1 MRALRILLIVLAV
14 IIGLPVA
21 LLLIVFAAAQ
31 TGPGKR
37 LIADQAGS
45 LASSPEMQV
54 SVGAI
59 EGFVPFDMTVRAAL
73 LRRTLRVDAV
83 EAGTITVDR
92 LPAGGAEPEPEPS
105 SSGFSLPRL
114 PVDIRLDRLNVER
127 IAVGPAIAGLAATL
141 SVAGD
146 AQLGDPSQGLAAN
159 LAVRRLDGAA
169 GDITARLAFIPST
182 EQLDVAVSVQ
192 EPPGGLIAGMAQF
205 PGQPPVDLK
214 LNGTGTLRDWRAT
227 LSGKVGDLGGVEGQ
241 ARIEPGEGRR
251 RLTVDLN
258 ADAARLVPAALA
270 ATAAPLLQ
278 GRTTLKVEAE
288 IADAGPITIR
298 QLDAKAAAANVS
310 VTGSV
315 NPTGNQVDLAYTLQ
329 AGAAAGFTTL
339 LPPGTGWESL
349 AVEGTAKGALDAPVV
364 VAAIRGTGLRQAPY
378 GAGTLAVDLTATP
391 QGKISDPE
399 IPIGLH
405 VTASADGLAL
415 GDPLLE
421 TAAGHTLQLPQGKIS
436 DPEIPIGLH
445 VTASADGLALGD
457 PLLETAAGHTL
468 QLSFD
473 GSATQSGKAVIDR
486 LETRLDGAVLTASG
500 QGDAMAPSGAGTL
513 HLTYADL
520 GRFSGLVGQPISGA
534 LDLTVKP
541 TLAANGAATLEWSG
555 TIAEPSAEATP
566 TAAVLGREA
575 TLNGRVERDAG
586 GKITVSGVSVKG
598 DKASL
603 DASGSL
609 DGDAIEGRIKAALGS
624 LAAVSPGVEGAVSV
638 DTALS
643 GSVGALGVKGQVVA
657 EGVKTAGHTVEHL
670 TVDLDA
676 AGLPSAPAGTV
687 KLAGTV
693 DGKPATGNIVLGQQP
708 DGGIDI
714 STLVLDVAGIK
725 ADGNAAVAADGKPVG
740 GTIRLG
746 VADLGVV
753 GAFIGQALRGQLDAT
768 LTLDPTAGAK
778 IDLTARRVAYAD
790 QAQLGEIRL
799 TGTMLD
805 PMADSRRIQDGRLL
819 VTNAT
824 ASGTPISR
832 AELTADGTMQQLALK
847 LQAATGYGTA
857 DMVADIGLNGDETV
871 VGLKSL
877 AVRQSGQSVT
887 LSKPATIRAGPAG
900 VDLGTIDLAVGGGG
914 SVSLSGKAG
923 DALDLRARIAR
934 LPLGLASIAS
944 PGLALQGQL
953 NGEATITGSA
963 ADPSGKFSLKVSGAK
978 MGGLNTAG
986 LPAIDATADG
996 TLGGQRVTVTS
1007 RVTAGRA
1014 RLDLQAAVPLGGG
1027 AISGSAK
1034 GQVELAMFNDFLAAG
1049 ADRIGG
1055 PLSLDVKIE
1064 GTPDKPQASGTVTL
1078 RNGSYQN
1085 SEYGVRLQNIDA
1097 TVTGAGDSFRLS
1109 SLSAKTP
1116 GGGTISGSGS
1126 VTLGANGSLPIDMR
1140 IQTANALLVSSDLA
1154 TVHADSDLT
1163 MSGDL
1168 SADSLLKGS
1177 IKLRQAV
1184 IQIPDSF
1191 PVSVT
1196 PIPVRQVNAP
1206 PEIAARLKDQ
1216 QPPPSARRASARAPR
1231 QVAPQKPPSQTSLD
1245 ITVDAPNQL
1254 YVRGQG
1260 IDAEMQ
1266 GQLHIVGTTTTPD
1279 IQGGFEMRRG
1289 TISKFGQRLD
1299 FERGRITFDG
1309 GVVTDPR
1316 LDFLA
1321 SSRAGDVTAN
1331 IEIGGYASK
1340 PKLTLSSSPEL
1351 PQDEVLSRL
1360 LFGQATGQLSP
1371 TQAIQLAQAAAEM
1384 AGVGGGGTGLLG
1396 GIQKS
1401 LGLDQ
1406 LDFNT
1411 DASGGSAVGLGR
1423 YLTKGVR
1430 VGVEQGIDA
1439 GSTRATVTIDITD
1452 NIKGKAEAGGDSGG
1466 GVGVTMEWDY

>member
-1 MRALRILLIVLAV
+1 MRALRILLILLALT
-14 IIGLPVA
+14 IGLPVA

-59 EGFVPFDMTVRAAL
+59 EGFVPFDMTVRDVAVSDPAGKMITVDWARLAWSPAAL
-73 LRRTLRVDAV
+73 LRRTLRIDAV
-83 EAGTITVDR
+83 EAGTVTVDR

-105 SSGFSLPRL
+105 PGGFSLPRL
-114 PVDIRLDRLNVER
+114 PVDIRLDRLNVDR
-127 IAVGPAIAGLAATL
+127 IAIGPAVAGMAATL
-141 SVAGD
+141 SVSGD

-159 LAVRRLDGAA
+159 IAVRRLDGTA

-192 EPPGGLIAGMAQF
+192 EPPGGVIATMAQF
-205 PGQPPVDLK
+205 PGQPPVDLR
-214 LNGTGTLRDWRAT
+214 LDGTGTLSDWRAT
-227 LSGKVGDLGGVEGQ
+227 LAGKVGDLGGVDGSV
-241 ARIEPGEGRR
+241 RIEPREGGR
-251 RLTVDLN
+251 RLTVDLG
-258 ADAARLVPAALA
+258 ADAARLAPAGIA
-270 ATAAPLLQ
+270 ALLQ
-278 GRTTLKVEAE
+278 GRTTLKAEAE

-298 QLDAKAAAANVS
+298 QLEAAAAAGSVS
-310 VTGSV
+310 VTGSL
-315 NPTGNQVDLAYTLQ
+315 NPTGNQVDLAYKLQ
-329 AGAAAGFTTL
+329 AGAASGFATL
-339 LPPGTGWESL
+339 LPPGAGWDSL
-349 AVEGTAKGALDAPVV
+349 AVDGTAKGALDAPVV
-364 VAAIRGTGLRQAPY
+364 VAAIRGAGLRQAPY

-391 QGKISDPE
+391 QGPLSDPE
-399 IPIGLH
+399 APIGLR

-415 GDPLLE
+415 GDPQLE
-421 TAAGHTLQLPQGKIS
+421 A
-436 DPEIPIGLH
+436 
-445 VTASADGLALGD
+445 
-457 PLLETAAGHTL
+457 AAGHTL
-468 QLSFD
+468 QLSLD

-486 LETRLDGAVLTASG
+486 LETRLDNAVLTASG
-500 QGDAMAPSGAGTL
+500 RGDAMAPSGDGTL
-513 HLTYADL
+513 RLTAADL
-520 GRFSGLVGQPISGA
+520 GRFSGLVGQQIAGN
-534 LDLTVKP
+534 LDLTVRP
-541 TLAANGAATLEWSG
+541 MLAADGTATLEWDG
-555 TIAEPSAEATP
+555 AIGEANVEATP
-566 TAAVLGREA
+566 TAAVLGRRT
-575 TLNGRVERDAG
+575 TLTGRVDRDAG
-586 GKITVSGVSVKG
+586 GKITVSGISVKG
-598 DKASL
+598 EKASL
-603 DASGSL
+603 DAAGTL
-609 DGDAIEGRIKAALGS
+609 DGDAIQGTVKAALGS
-624 LAAVSPGVEGAVSV
+624 LAAVAPGVEGAVSV
-638 DTALS
+638 DATLS
-643 GSVGALGVKGQVVA
+643 GSIGALGVRGQVVA
-657 EGVKTAGHTVEHL
+657 DGVKSAGHTVEHL
-670 TVDLDA
+670 TVDIDA
-676 AGLPSAPAGTV
+676 AGLPAAPAGTV

-693 DGKPATGNIVLGQQP
+693 DKKPATGNIVLAQKP
-708 DGGIDI
+708 DGGIDV

-725 ADGNAAVAADGKPVG
+725 ADGNAAVSADGKPVG
-740 GTIRLG
+740 GTVRLA

-768 LTLDPTAGAK
+768 LSLDPAAGAK

-790 QAQLGEIRL
+790 TAQLGEIRL
-799 TGTMLD
+799 TGTVLD
-805 PMADSRRIQDGRLL
+805 PMADGRRIQDGRLL

-832 AELTADGTMQQLALK
+832 AELTVAGTMQQLALK

-857 DMVADIGLNGDETV
+857 DMAADIGLNGAETV

-877 AVRQSGQSVT
+877 AIRQSGQSVT
-887 LSKPATIRAGPAG
+887 LSKPATIRAGAAG
-900 VDLGTIDLAVGGGG
+900 VDLGTIDLAVSGGG
-914 SVSLSGKAG
+914 SVTLSGRAG

-944 PGLALQGQL
+944 PGLELQGRL
-953 NGEATITGSA
+953 DGDATITGSA
-963 ADPSGKFSLKVSGAK
+963 ADPGGKFSLKVSGAK

-986 LPAIDATADG
+986 LPAVDATADG
-996 TLGGQRVTVTS
+996 TLGGRRVTVTS

-1014 RLDLQAAVPLGGG
+1014 RLDLQGTVPLGGG
-1027 AISGSAK
+1027 RLSASAR

-1055 PLSLDVKIE
+1055 PLSLDVRIE
-1064 GTPDKPQASGTVTL
+1064 GTPERPQASGTVTL

-1097 TVTGAGDSFRLS
+1097 TVTGAGDSFRLT

-1126 VTLGANGSLPIDMR
+1126 VTLGANGSLPIDVR
-1140 IQTANALLVSSDLA
+1140 IQTSNALLVSSDLA

-1196 PIPVRQVNAP
+1196 PIPVRQINAP

-1216 QPPPSARRASARAPR
+1216 QPPPARRASAR
-1231 QVAPQKPPSQTSLD
+1231 QEPQKPPSQISLD

-1254 YVRGQG
+1254 YIRGQG

-1266 GQLHIVGTTTTPD
+1266 GQIRIVGTTSTPD
-1279 IQGGFEMRRG
+1279 IQGDFEMRRG
-1289 TISKFGQRLD
+1289 SIAKFGQRLD

-1309 GVVTDPR
+1309 GDLDPR

-1321 SSRAGDVTAN
+1321 SSRAGDVVAH
-1331 IEIGGYASK
+1331 IQVGGYASK
-1340 PKLTLSSSPEL
+1340 PELTLSSTPEL

-1360 LFGQATGQLSP
+1360 LFGQATSELSP
-1371 TQAIQLAQAAAEM
+1371 TQAIQLAQAAAEL
-1384 AGVGGGGTGLLG
+1384 AGVGGGSGGLLG
-1396 GIQKS
+1396 GLQKS

-1411 DASGGSAVGLGR
+1411 DASGGSAIGLGR

-1439 GSTRATVTIDITD
+1439 GSTRATVTIDVTD
-1452 NIKGKAEAGGDSGG
+1452 HIKGKAEVGGDSGG
-1466 GVGVTMEWDY
+1466 AVGVTMEWDY

>member
-1 MRALRILLIVLAV
+1 MRALRILLIILAV
-14 IIGLPVA
+14 VIGLPVA
-21 LLLIVFAAAQ
+21 LLLVVFAVAQ

-54 SVGAI
+54 SIGAI
-59 EGFVPFDMTVRAAL
+59 EGFVPFDMTVRDVAVSDPAGKMVTVDWAHLAWSPSAL
-73 LRRTLRVDAV
+73 LRRTLRIDAV
-83 EAGTITVDR
+83 EAGTVTVDR
-92 LPAGGAEPEPEPS
+92 LPAGGTEPEPQPS
-105 SSGFSLPRL
+105 STGFSLPRL

-127 IAVGPAIAGLAATL
+127 IAVGPAVAGLAATL

-159 LAVRRLDGAA
+159 LAVRRLDGTA
-169 GDITARLAFIPST
+169 GDITAKLAFIPST

-192 EPPGGLIAGMAQF
+192 EPPGGVIAGMAQF

-227 LSGKVGDLGGVEGQ
+227 LAGKVGDLGSVEGQ
-241 ARIEPGEGRR
+241 VRIEPGEGRR
-251 RLTVDLN
+251 RLTADLS
-258 ADAARLVPAALA
+258 ADAARLLPAALA
-270 ATAAPLLQ
+270 PTIAPLLQ
-278 GRTTLKVEAE
+278 GRTTLKAEAE

-298 QLDAKAAAANVS
+298 QLDATAAAANIS

-315 NPTGNQVDLAYTLQ
+315 NPSGNQVDLAYTMQ
-329 AGAAAGFTTL
+329 AGAAAGFATL
-339 LPPGTGWESL
+339 LPPGSGWESL

-364 VAAIRGTGLRQAPY
+364 VAAIRGTGLRQDPY
-378 GAGTLAVDLTATP
+378 AAGTLAVDLTATP
-391 QGKISDPE
+391 QGPLSDPE
-399 IPIGLH
+399 
-405 VTASADGLAL
+405 A
-415 GDPLLE
+415 
-421 TAAGHTLQLPQGKIS
+421 
-436 DPEIPIGLH
+436 PIGLH

-486 LETRLDGAVLTASG
+486 LEARLDGAVLTASG

-541 TLAANGAATLEWSG
+541 VLAADGAATLEWTG
-555 TIAEPSAEATP
+555 IIAEPTAEATP

-575 TLNGRVERDAG
+575 TLTGRIERDAA
-586 GKITVSGVSVKG
+586 GKITVSGISVKG
-598 DKASL
+598 EKASL
-603 DASGSL
+603 DAAGTL
-609 DGDAIEGRIKAALGS
+609 DGDAIDGTIKAALGS

-638 DTALS
+638 DAALS
-643 GSVGALGVKGQVVA
+643 GTIGALGVKGQVVA

-670 TVDLDA
+670 TVDIDA
-676 AGLPSAPAGTV
+676 AGLPAAPAGTV

-693 DGKPATGNIVLGQQP
+693 DGKPATGDIVLARKP
-708 DGGIDI
+708 DGGIDV

-740 GTIRLG
+740 GTIRLA

-768 LTLDPTAGAK
+768 LTLDPAAGAK

-799 TGTMLD
+799 TGTVLD

-832 AELTADGTMQQLALK
+832 AELTVAGTMQLLALK

-857 DMVADIGLNGDETV
+857 DMAADIGLNGAETV

-877 AVRQSGQSVT
+877 TIRQSGQSVT
-887 LSKPATIRAGPAG
+887 LSRPATIRAGVAG
-900 VDLGTIDLAVGGGG
+900 VDLGTIDLAVSGGG
-914 SVSLSGKAG
+914 SISLSGRAG

-934 LPLGLASIAS
+934 LPLGLAAIAS
-944 PGLALQGQL
+944 PGLQLQGQL

-963 ADPSGKFSLKVSGAK
+963 ADPGGKFSLKVSGAK
-978 MGGLNTAG
+978 MAGLNTAG
-986 LPAIDATADG
+986 LPAVDATADG

-1034 GQVELAMFNDFLAAG
+1034 GQVELAMFNDFLGAG

-1055 PLSLDVKIE
+1055 PLSLDVRIE
-1064 GTPDKPQASGTVTL
+1064 GTPDRPQASGTVTL

-1085 SEYGVRLQNIDA
+1085 SEYGVRLQNINA
-1097 TVTGAGDSFRLS
+1097 TVTGSGDSFRLT

-1126 VTLGANGSLPIDMR
+1126 VTLGPRGSLPVDLR
-1140 IQTANALLVSSDLA
+1140 IQTSNALLVSSDLA
-1154 TVHADSDLT
+1154 TAHADSDLSL
-1163 MSGDL
+1163 SGDL
-1168 SADSLLKGS
+1168 SADALLQGS
-1177 IKLRQAV
+1177 IKIRNAV

-1196 PIPVRQVNAP
+1196 PIPVRQINVP
-1206 PEIAARLKDQ
+1206 PEVAARMKAQGVALNTAT
-1216 QPPPSARRASARAPR
+1216 PPSQNRSRNRN
-1231 QVAPQKPPSQTSLD
+1231 QPQKPPSQIRLD
-1245 ITVDAPNQL
+1245 ITVDSPNQF

-1266 GQLHIVGTTTTPD
+1266 GQLKIVGTTSTPD
-1279 IQGGFEMRRG
+1279 IQGNFKMRRG
-1289 TISKFGQRLD
+1289 QISKFGQRLD
-1299 FERGRITFDG
+1299 FEHGNISFDG
-1309 GVVTDPR
+1309 GVMDPR

-1321 SSRAGDVTAN
+1321 STRAGDVTAN

-1340 PKLTLSSSPEL
+1340 PELTLSSSPEL

-1411 DASGGSAVGLGR
+1411 DASGGSAIGLGR

>member
-1 MRALRILLIVLAV
+1 MRILLILLAV
-14 IIGLPVA
+14 VIGLPIA

-37 LIADQAGS
+37 LIADQAGG

-59 EGFVPFDMTVRAAL
+59 EGLVPFDMTVRDVAVSDPAGKMITVDWARMAWSPTAL
-73 LRRTLRVDAV
+73 LRRTLRIDAV
-83 EAGTITVDR
+83 EAGTVTVDR

-105 SSGFSLPRL
+105 PGGFSLPRL

-127 IAVGPAIAGLAATL
+127 IAIGPAVAGMAAAL
-141 SVAGD
+141 NVAGD
-146 AQLGDPSQGLAAN
+146 ARLGDPSQGLAAN
-159 LAVRRLDGAA
+159 LAVRRLDGSA

-192 EPPGGLIAGMAQF
+192 EPPGGVIATMAQF
-205 PGQPPVDLK
+205 PEQPPVDIR

-227 LSGKVGDLGGVEGQ
+227 LAGKVGDLGGVNGQ
-241 ARIEPGEGRR
+241 VRIEPGEGRR
-251 RLTVDLN
+251 RLTIDLD

-278 GRTTLKVEAE
+278 GRTTLKAEAE

-298 QLDAKAAAANVS
+298 QLDAAAAAGSVS

-315 NPTGNQVDLAYTLQ
+315 NPTGNQVDLAYKLQ
-329 AGAAAGFTTL
+329 AGAAAGFATL

-349 AVEGTAKGALDAPVV
+349 TIDGTAKGALDAPVV
-364 VAAIRGTGLRQAPY
+364 VAAIRGAGLRQDPY

-391 QGKISDPE
+391 QGPLSDPE
-399 IPIGLH
+399 APIGLR

-415 GDPLLE
+415 GDP
-421 TAAGHTLQLPQGKIS
+421 
-436 DPEIPIGLH
+436 
-445 VTASADGLALGD
+445 V
-457 PLLETAAGHTL
+457 LETAAGHTL
-468 QLSFD
+468 QLSLD

-486 LETRLDGAVLTASG
+486 LETRLDNAVLTASG
-500 QGDAMAPSGAGTL
+500 RGDAMVPSGDGTL
-513 HLTYADL
+513 RLTAADL
-520 GRFSGLVGQPISGA
+520 GHFSGLVGQQIAGN
-534 LDLTVKP
+534 LDLTVRP
-541 TLAANGAATLEWSG
+541 MLAADGTATLEWDG
-555 TIAEPSAEATP
+555 TIGEANVEATP
-566 TAAVLGREA
+566 TAAVLGQRT
-575 TLNGRVERDAG
+575 TLTGRVERDAG
-586 GKITVSGVSVKG
+586 GKITVSGISVKG
-598 DKASL
+598 EKASL

-624 LAAVSPGVEGAVSV
+624 LAAVAPGVEGAVSV
-638 DTALS
+638 DATLS
-643 GSVGALGVKGQVVA
+643 GSIGALGVRGQVVA
-657 EGVKTAGHTVEHL
+657 DGVKSVGHTIEHM
-670 TVDLDA
+670 TVDIDA

-693 DGKPATGNIVLGQQP
+693 DNKPATGNIVLGQKP
-708 DGGIDI
+708 DGGIDV

-740 GTIRLG
+740 GTVRFA

-753 GAFIGQALRGQLDAT
+753 GAFIGQALRGRLDAT
-768 LTLDPTAGAK
+768 LSLDPAAGAK
-778 IDLTARRVAYAD
+778 IDLTAHRVAYAD

-799 TGTMLD
+799 TGTVLD

-832 AELTADGTMQQLALK
+832 AELTVAGTMQQLALR

-857 DMVADIGLNGDETV
+857 DMAADIGLNGAETV

-877 AVRQSGQSVT
+877 AIRQSGQSVT
-887 LSKPATIRAGPAG
+887 LSKPATIRAGAAG
-900 VDLGTIDLAVGGGG
+900 VDLGTIDLAVSGGG
-914 SVSLSGKAG
+914 SVTLSGRAG

-944 PGLALQGQL
+944 PGLDLQGRL
-953 NGEATITGSA
+953 DGDATITGSA
-963 ADPSGKFSLKVSGAK
+963 ADPGGKFSLKVSGAK
-978 MGGLNTAG
+978 MGGIDTAG
-986 LPAIDATADG
+986 LPAVDATADG
-996 TLGGQRVTVTS
+996 TLGSRRVTVTG

-1014 RLDLQAAVPLGGG
+1014 RLDLQGAVPLGGG
-1027 AISGSAK
+1027 PLSASAK

-1049 ADRIGG
+1049 ADRISG
-1055 PLSLDVKIE
+1055 PLSLDIRVE
-1064 GTPDKPQASGTVTL
+1064 GTPERPQASGTVTL

-1085 SEYGVRLQNIDA
+1085 SEYGVRLQNINA
-1097 TVTGAGDSFRLS
+1097 TVTGAGDSFRLT

-1116 GGGTISGSGS
+1116 GGGTVTGSGS
-1126 VTLGANGSLPIDMR
+1126 VTLGPRGSLPVDLR
-1140 IQTANALLVSSDLA
+1140 IQTSNALLVSSELA
-1154 TVHADSDLT
+1154 TVHADSDLSL
-1163 MSGDL
+1163 SGDL
-1168 SADSLLKGS
+1168 SADSLFQGS
-1177 IKLRQAV
+1177 IRIRNA
-1184 IQIPDSF
+1184 IIHIPDSF

-1196 PIPVRQVNAP
+1196 PIPVRQINVP
-1206 PEIAARLKDQ
+1206 PEIAARMKAEGVALNTA
-1216 QPPPSARRASARAPR
+1216 PPPSRNRN
-1231 QVAPQKPPSQTSLD
+1231 QPQKPPSQIRLD
-1245 ITVDAPNQL
+1245 VTVDSPNQF

-1266 GQLHIVGTTTTPD
+1266 GQLHIVGTTSTPD
-1279 IQGGFEMRRG
+1279 IQGNFEMRRG
-1289 TISKFGQRLD
+1289 QISKFGQRLD
-1299 FERGRITFDG
+1299 FEHGNLSFDG
-1309 GVVTDPR
+1309 GVMDPR

-1321 SSRAGDVTAN
+1321 STRAGDVIAY
-1331 IEIGGYASK
+1331 IQVGGYASK
-1340 PKLTLSSSPEL
+1340 PELTLSSSPEL
-1351 PQDEVLSRL
+1351 PQDEVLARL
-1360 LFGQATGQLSP
+1360 LFGQATSELSP
-1371 TQAIQLAQAAAEM
+1371 TQAIQLAQAAAEL
-1384 AGVGGGGTGLLG
+1384 AGVGGGSGGLLG
-1396 GIQKS
+1396 GLQQS

-1411 DASGGSAVGLGR
+1411 DASGGSAIGLGR
-1423 YLTKGVR
+1423 YITKGVR

-1439 GSTRATVTIDITD
+1439 GSTRATVTIDVTD
-1452 NIKGKAEAGGDSGG
+1452 HIKGKAEVGGDSGG

>member
-14 IIGLPVA
+14 VIGLPVA

-37 LIADQAGS
+37 LIADQAGG

-59 EGFVPFDMTVRAAL
+59 EGFVPFDMTVRDVAVSDPAGKMVTVDWARLAWSPTAL
-73 LRRTLRVDAV
+73 LRSTLRVDAV
-83 EAGTITVDR
+83 EAGTVTVDR
-92 LPAGGAEPEPEPS
+92 LPASGTEPEPES
-105 SSGFSLPRL
+105 SSTGFSLPRL
-114 PVDIRLDRLNVER
+114 PVDIRLDRLNVEK
-127 IAVGPAIAGLAATL
+127 IAIGPAVAGMAATL

-159 LAVRRLDGAA
+159 LSVHRLDGVA
-169 GDITARLAFIPST
+169 GDITARLAFIPTT

-192 EPPGGLIAGMAQF
+192 EPPGGVIATMAEF
-205 PGQPPVDLK
+205 PGQPPVDLT
-214 LNGTGTLRDWRAT
+214 LNGSGTLSDFSAT
-227 LSGKVGDLGGVEGQ
+227 LAGKVGDLGGVDGQ
-241 ARIEPGEGRR
+241 VRIAPGEGRR

-258 ADAARLVPAALA
+258 ADAAKLAPAGIA
-270 ATAAPLLQ
+270 ALLQ
-278 GRTTLKVEAE
+278 GRTTLKADAE

-298 QLDAKAAAANVS
+298 QLDATAAAGSVS
-310 VTGSV
+310 LTGSL
-315 NPTGNQVDLAYTLQ
+315 NPVANRLDLAYTLQ
-329 AGAAAGFTTL
+329 AGAAAGFATL

-349 AVEGTAKGALDAPVV
+349 AVDGTAKGALDAPVV
-364 VAAIRGTGLRQAPY
+364 AAAIRGAGLRQAPY

-391 QGKISDPE
+391 QGKIADPE
-399 IPIGLH
+399 TPIGLH

-415 GDPLLE
+415 GDPVLE
-421 TAAGHTLQLPQGKIS
+421 TAT
-436 DPEIPIGLH
+436 
-445 VTASADGLALGD
+445 
-457 PLLETAAGHTL
+457 GHTL
-468 QLSFD
+468 QLSLD

-541 TLAANGAATLEWSG
+541 MLAADGAATLDWTG
-555 TIAEPSAEATP
+555 TIAEPKAEATP

-586 GKITVSGVSVKG
+586 GKITVSGISVKG

-609 DGDAIEGRIKAALGS
+609 DGDAIDGRIKAALGS
-624 LAAVSPGVEGAVSV
+624 LAAVSSGVEGAVSV
-638 DTALS
+638 DTTLS
-643 GSVGALGVKGQVVA
+643 GTVGALGVKGQVVA

-693 DGKPATGNIVLGQQP
+693 DGKPATGNIVLGQKP

-725 ADGNAAVAADGKPVG
+725 ADGNAAVTADGQPVG
-740 GTIRLG
+740 GTIRLA

-753 GAFIGQALRGQLDAT
+753 GAFIGQALRGALDAT
-768 LTLDPTAGAK
+768 LTLDPAAGAK

-799 TGTMLD
+799 TGTVLD
-805 PMADSRRIQDGRLL
+805 PMADGRRIQDGRLL

-832 AELTADGTMQQLALK
+832 AELTVAGTMQQLALK

-857 DMVADIGLNGDETV
+857 DMAADIGLNGDETV

-877 AVRQSGQSVT
+877 AIRQSGQSVT

-953 NGEATITGSA
+953 DGDATITGSA
-963 ADPSGKFSLKVSGAK
+963 ADPGGKFSLKVSGAK
-978 MGGLNTAG
+978 MGGMNTAG
-986 LPAIDATADG
+986 LPAVDATADG

-1027 AISGSAK
+1027 PLSATAK

-1049 ADRIGG
+1049 SDRIGG
-1055 PLSLDVKIE
+1055 PLSLDVKVE

-1097 TVTGAGDSFRLS
+1097 TITGAGDSFRLS

-1168 SADSLLKGS
+1168 SADALFQGS
-1177 IKLRQAV
+1177 IKVRNAV

-1191 PVSVT
+1191 PVTVT
-1196 PIPVRQVNAP
+1196 PIPVRQINMP
-1206 PEIAARLKDQ
+1206 PEVAARLKAQ
-1216 QPPPSARRASARAPR
+1216 GVALNTATPPSRNRNRN
-1231 QVAPQKPPSQTSLD
+1231 QPQKPPSQIRLD
-1245 ITVDAPNQL
+1245 ITVDSPNQF

-1266 GQLHIVGTTTTPD
+1266 GQLKIVGTTSTPD
-1279 IQGGFEMRRG
+1279 IQGGFKLRRG
-1289 TISKFGQRLD
+1289 QISKFGQRLD
-1299 FERGRITFDG
+1299 FEHGNISFDG
-1309 GVVTDPR
+1309 GLMDPR

-1321 SSRAGDVTAN
+1321 STRAGDVTAN
-1331 IEIGGYASK
+1331 ILVGGYASK
-1340 PKLTLSSSPEL
+1340 PELTLSSSPEL

-1360 LFGQATGQLSP
+1360 LFGQSTGQLSP

-1411 DASGGSAVGLGR
+1411 DASGGSAIGLGR

-1439 GSTRATVTIDITD
+1439 GSTRATVTIDVTN

-1466 GVGVTMEWDY
+1466 AVGVTMEWDY

>member
-14 IIGLPVA
+14 VIGLPVA

-37 LIADQAGS
+37 LIADQAGG

-59 EGFVPFDMTVRAAL
+59 EGFVPFDMTVRDVAVSDPAGKMVTVDWARLAWSPTAL
-73 LRRTLRVDAV
+73 LRSTLRVDAV
-83 EAGTITVDR
+83 EAGTVTVDR
-92 LPAGGAEPEPEPS
+92 LPASGTEPEPES
-105 SSGFSLPRL
+105 SSTGFSLPRL
-114 PVDIRLDRLNVER
+114 PVDIRLDRLNVEK
-127 IAVGPAIAGLAATL
+127 IAIGPAVAGMAATL

-159 LAVRRLDGAA
+159 LSVHRLDGVA
-169 GDITARLAFIPST
+169 GDITARLAFIPTT

-192 EPPGGLIAGMAQF
+192 EPPGGVIATMAEF
-205 PGQPPVDLK
+205 PGQPPVDLT
-214 LNGTGTLRDWRAT
+214 LNGSGTLSDFSAT
-227 LSGKVGDLGGVEGQ
+227 LAGKVGDLGGVDGQ
-241 ARIEPGEGRR
+241 VRIAPGEGRR

-258 ADAARLVPAALA
+258 ADAAKLAPAGIA
-270 ATAAPLLQ
+270 ALLQ
-278 GRTTLKVEAE
+278 GRTTLKADAE

-298 QLDAKAAAANVS
+298 QLDATAAAGSVS
-310 VTGSV
+310 LTGSL
-315 NPTGNQVDLAYTLQ
+315 NPVANRLDLAYTLQ
-329 AGAAAGFTTL
+329 AGAAAGFATL
-339 LPPGTGWESL
+339 LPPGTRWESL
-349 AVEGTAKGALDAPVV
+349 AVDGTAKGALDAPVV
-364 VAAIRGTGLRQAPY
+364 AAAIRGAGLRQAPY

-391 QGKISDPE
+391 QGKIADPE
-399 IPIGLH
+399 TPIGLH

-415 GDPLLE
+415 GDPVLE
-421 TAAGHTLQLPQGKIS
+421 TAT
-436 DPEIPIGLH
+436 
-445 VTASADGLALGD
+445 
-457 PLLETAAGHTL
+457 GHTL
-468 QLSFD
+468 QLSLD

-541 TLAANGAATLEWSG
+541 MLAADGAATLDWTG
-555 TIAEPSAEATP
+555 TIAEPKAEATP

-586 GKITVSGVSVKG
+586 GKITVSGISVKG

-609 DGDAIEGRIKAALGS
+609 DGDAIDGRIKAALGS
-624 LAAVSPGVEGAVSV
+624 LAAVSSGVEGAVSV
-638 DTALS
+638 DTTLS
-643 GSVGALGVKGQVVA
+643 GTVGALGVKGQVVA

-693 DGKPATGNIVLGQQP
+693 DGKPATGNIVLDQGP
-708 DGGIDI
+708 NGGFELNPL
-714 STLVLDVAGIK
+714 TLDVAGIK
-725 ADGNAAVAADGKPVG
+725 ADGNAAVTADGQPLG
-740 GTIRLG
+740 GTIRLA

-753 GAFIGQALRGQLDAT
+753 GTFIGQALRGALDAT
-768 LTLDPTAGAK
+768 LTLDPAAGAK

-799 TGTMLD
+799 TGTVLD
-805 PMADSRRIQDGRLL
+805 PMADGRRIQDGRLL

-832 AELTADGTMQQLALK
+832 AELTVAGTMQQLALK

-857 DMVADIGLNGDETV
+857 DMAADIGLNGDETV

-877 AVRQSGQSVT
+877 AIRQSGQSVT

-953 NGEATITGSA
+953 DGDATITGSA
-963 ADPSGKFSLKVSGAK
+963 ADPGGKFSLKVSGAK
-978 MGGLNTAG
+978 MGGMNTAG
-986 LPAIDATADG
+986 LPAVDATADG

-1027 AISGSAK
+1027 PLSATAK

-1055 PLSLDVKIE
+1055 PLSLDVKVE

-1097 TVTGAGDSFRLS
+1097 TITGAGDSFRLS

-1168 SADSLLKGS
+1168 SAEALFQGS
-1177 IKLRQAV
+1177 IKVRNAV

-1191 PVSVT
+1191 PVTVT
-1196 PIPVRQVNAP
+1196 PIPVRQINMP
-1206 PEIAARLKDQ
+1206 PEVAARLKAQ
-1216 QPPPSARRASARAPR
+1216 GVALNTATPPSRNRNRN
-1231 QVAPQKPPSQTSLD
+1231 QPQKPPSQIRLD
-1245 ITVDAPNQL
+1245 ITVDSPNQF

-1266 GQLHIVGTTTTPD
+1266 GQLKIVGTTSTPD
-1279 IQGGFEMRRG
+1279 IQGGFKLRRG
-1289 TISKFGQRLD
+1289 QISKFGQRLD
-1299 FERGRITFDG
+1299 FEHGNISFDG
-1309 GVVTDPR
+1309 GLMDPR

-1321 SSRAGDVTAN
+1321 STRAGDVTAN
-1331 IEIGGYASK
+1331 ILVGGYASK
-1340 PKLTLSSSPEL
+1340 PELTLSSSPEL

-1360 LFGQATGQLSP
+1360 LFGQSTGQLSP

-1411 DASGGSAVGLGR
+1411 DASGGSAIGLGR

-1439 GSTRATVTIDITD
+1439 GSTRATVTIDVTN

-1466 GVGVTMEWDY
+1466 AVGVTMEWDY

>member
-1 MRALRILLIVLAV
+1 MRALRILLILLAV
-14 IIGLPVA
+14 VIGLPVA

-37 LIADQAGS
+37 LIAGQAGS

-59 EGFVPFDMTVRAAL
+59 EGFVPFDMTVRDVAVSDPEGPMVTVDWARLAWSPSAL

-83 EAGTITVDR
+83 EAGTVTVDR
-92 LPAGGAEPEPEPS
+92 LPAGGTEPEPEPS
-105 SSGFSLPRL
+105 STGFSLPRL

-127 IAVGPAIAGLAATL
+127 IAVGPAVAGLAATL

-182 EQLDVAVSVQ
+182 EQLDVAMSVQ

-205 PGQPPVDLK
+205 PGQPPVDLT
-214 LNGTGTLRDWRAT
+214 LDGTGTLSDWRAT
-227 LSGKVGDLGGVEGQ
+227 LSGKVGDLGGVDGQ
-241 ARIEPGEGRR
+241 VRIEPGEGRR

-258 ADAARLVPAALA
+258 ADAARLAPAGIA
-270 ATAAPLLQ
+270 ALLQ
-278 GRTTLKVEAE
+278 GRTTLKAEAE

-298 QLDAKAAAANVS
+298 QLDATAAAGSVS

-315 NPTGNQVDLAYTLQ
+315 NPTGNQVDLGYKLQ
-329 AGAAAGFTTL
+329 AGAAAGFATL
-339 LPPGTGWESL
+339 LPPGTGWDSL
-349 AVEGTAKGALDAPVV
+349 AVDGTAKGTLDAPVV
-364 VAAIRGTGLRQAPY
+364 VAAIRGAGLRQAPY

-391 QGKISDPE
+391 RGPFSDPE
-399 IPIGLH
+399 APIGLH
-405 VTASADGLAL
+405 VTAAADGLAL

-421 TAAGHTLQLPQGKIS
+421 TAAGHTLQLN
-436 DPEIPIGLH
+436 L
-445 VTASADGLALGD
+445 
-457 PLLETAAGHTL
+457 
-468 QLSFD
+468 D

-520 GRFSGLVGQPISGA
+520 GRLSGLVGQPISGA

-541 TLAANGAATLEWSG
+541 ALTADGAATLEWTG
-555 TIAEPSAEATP
+555 TIAEPNAEATP

-575 TLNGRVERDAG
+575 TLNGRIERDAA
-586 GKITVSGVSVKG
+586 GKITVSGISVKG
-598 DKASL
+598 EKASL
-603 DASGSL
+603 DAAGTL
-609 DGDAIEGRIKAALGS
+609 DGDAIDGTIKAALGS
-624 LAAVSPGVEGAVSV
+624 LAAVSPGIEGAVSV
-638 DTALS
+638 DAALS
-643 GSVGALGVKGQVVA
+643 GTIGALGVKGQVVA
-657 EGVKTAGHTVEHL
+657 EGVKTAGHAVEHL
-670 TVDLDA
+670 TVDIDA
-676 AGLPSAPAGTV
+676 AGLPAAPAGTV

-693 DGKPATGNIVLGQQP
+693 DGKPATGDIVLAQKP
-708 DGGIDI
+708 DGGIDV

-740 GTIRLG
+740 GTIRLA

-768 LTLDPTAGAK
+768 LTLDPAAGAK

-799 TGTMLD
+799 TGTVLD
-805 PMADSRRIQDGRLL
+805 PMADGRRIQDGRLL

-832 AELTADGTMQQLALK
+832 AELTVAGTMQQLALK

-857 DMVADIGLNGDETV
+857 DMAADIGLNGAETV

-877 AVRQSGQSVT
+877 AIRQSGQSVT
-887 LSKPATIRAGPAG
+887 LSKPATIRAGAAG
-900 VDLGTIDLAVGGGG
+900 VDLGTIDLAISGGG
-914 SVSLSGKAG
+914 SVTLSGKAG

-944 PGLALQGQL
+944 PGLELQGQL

-963 ADPSGKFSLKVSGAK
+963 ADPGGKFSLKVSGAK

-996 TLGGQRVTVTS
+996 TLGGRRVTVTS

-1014 RLDLQAAVPLGGG
+1014 RLDLQGAVPLGGG
-1027 AISGSAK
+1027 PLSASAK
-1034 GQVELAMFNDFLAAG
+1034 GQVELAMFNDFLGAG

-1055 PLSLDVKIE
+1055 PLSLDVRIE
-1064 GTPDKPQASGTVTL
+1064 GTPDRPQASGTVTL

-1097 TVTGAGDSFRLS
+1097 TVTGAGDSFRLT

-1126 VTLGANGSLPIDMR
+1126 VTLGPRGSLPVDLK
-1140 IQTANALLVSSDLA
+1140 IQTSNALLVSSELA

-1168 SADSLLKGS
+1168 SADALFQGS
-1177 IKLRQAV
+1177 IKVRNAV

-1191 PVSVT
+1191 PVTVT
-1196 PIPVRQVNAP
+1196 PIPVRQINVP
-1206 PEIAARLKDQ
+1206 PEVAARMKAEGVALNTAT
-1216 QPPPSARRASARAPR
+1216 PPSRNRNRN
-1231 QVAPQKPPSQTSLD
+1231 QPQKPPSQIRLD
-1245 ITVDAPNQL
+1245 ISVDSPNQF

-1266 GQLHIVGTTTTPD
+1266 GQLHISGTTSTPD
-1279 IQGGFEMRRG
+1279 IEGNFKMRRG
-1289 TISKFGQRLD
+1289 QISKFGQRLD
-1299 FERGRITFDG
+1299 FEHGNLSFDG
-1309 GVVTDPR
+1309 GALDPR

-1321 SSRAGDVTAN
+1321 STRAGDVTAN
-1331 IEIGGYASK
+1331 IEVGGYASK
-1340 PKLTLSSSPEL
+1340 PELTLSSSPEL

-1396 GIQKS
+1396 GIQQS

-1411 DASGGSAVGLGR
+1411 DASGGSGVGLGR

-1430 VGVEQGIDA
+1430 VGVEQGISA

-1452 NIKGKAEAGGDSGG
+1452 HIKGKAEAGGDSGG

>member
-14 IIGLPVA
+14 VIGLPVA

-59 EGFVPFDMTVRAAL
+59 EGFVPFDVTVRDVAVSDPEGPMVTVDWARLAWSPTAL

-83 EAGTITVDR
+83 EAGTVTVDR
-92 LPAGGAEPEPEPS
+92 LPAGGAEPEPQPS
-105 SSGFSLPRL
+105 STGFSLPRL

-127 IAVGPAIAGLAATL
+127 IAVGSAVAGLAATL

-159 LAVRRLDGAA
+159 LSVHRLDGAA
-169 GDITARLAFIPST
+169 GDITARLAFIPTT

-241 ARIEPGEGRR
+241 ARIEPGDGSR

-258 ADAARLVPAALA
+258 ADAARLVPAAFA

-278 GRTTLKVEAE
+278 GRTTLKAEAD

-298 QLDAKAAAANVS
+298 QLDAAAAAGSVS

-315 NPTGNQVDLAYTLQ
+315 NPTGNQVDLAYKLQ
-329 AGAAAGFTTL
+329 AGAAPGFATL

-364 VAAIRGTGLRQAPY
+364 VTAIRGAGLRQDPY
-378 GAGTLAVDLTATP
+378 AAGTLAVDLTATP
-391 QGKISDPE
+391 QGPFSDPE
-399 IPIGLH
+399 
-405 VTASADGLAL
+405 A
-415 GDPLLE
+415 
-421 TAAGHTLQLPQGKIS
+421 
-436 DPEIPIGLH
+436 PIGLH

-473 GSATQSGKAVIDR
+473 GSATQSGKAVINR

-500 QGDAMAPSGAGTL
+500 QGDAMALSGAGTL

-541 TLAANGAATLEWSG
+541 AMTADGAATLDWTG
-555 TIAEPSAEATP
+555 TIAEPNAEATP
-566 TAAVLGREA
+566 TAAVLGKQA
-575 TLNGRVERDAG
+575 TLTGRVERDAG

-603 DASGSL
+603 DAAGTL
-609 DGDAIEGRIKAALGS
+609 DGDAIDGTIKAALGS
-624 LAAVSPGVEGAVSV
+624 LTAVSPGVEGAVSV
-638 DTALS
+638 DTTLS

-657 EGVKTAGHTVEHL
+657 EGVKTAGHAVEHL
-670 TVDLDA
+670 TVDIDA

-693 DGKPATGNIVLGQQP
+693 DGKPATGDIVLARKP
-708 DGGIDI
+708 DGGIDV

-740 GTIRLG
+740 GTIRLA

-768 LTLDPTAGAK
+768 VTLDPTAGAK

-799 TGTMLD
+799 TGTVLD

-824 ASGTPISR
+824 AGGTPISR

-857 DMVADIGLNGDETV
+857 DMAADIGLTGDETV

-877 AVRQSGQSVT
+877 AVRQSGQSLT

-900 VDLGTIDLAVGGGG
+900 VDLGTIDLAVSGG

-934 LPLGLASIAS
+934 LPLALASIAS
-944 PGLALQGQL
+944 PGLDLQGQL
-953 NGEATITGSA
+953 NGDATITGSA
-963 ADPSGKFSLKVSGAK
+963 ADPGGKFSLKVSGAK

-1034 GQVELAMFNDFLAAG
+1034 GQVDLAMFNDFLGAG

-1055 PLSLDVKIE
+1055 PLSLDVRIE
-1064 GTPDKPQASGTVTL
+1064 GTPDRPQASGTVTL

-1085 SEYGVRLQNIDA
+1085 SEYGVRLQNINA

-1116 GGGTISGSGS
+1116 GGGTVSGSGS
-1126 VTLGANGSLPIDMR
+1126 ITLGPRGSLPVDLK
-1140 IQTANALLVSSDLA
+1140 IQTSNALLVSSDLA
-1154 TVHADSDLT
+1154 TAHADSDLSL
-1163 MSGDL
+1163 SGDL
-1168 SADSLLKGS
+1168 SADALLQGS
-1177 IKLRQAV
+1177 IKIRNAV

-1196 PIPVRQVNAP
+1196 PIPVRQVNVP
-1206 PEIAARLKDQ
+1206 PEVAARMKSQGVALNTAT
-1216 QPPPSARRASARAPR
+1216 PPNRNRSRNRN
-1231 QVAPQKPPSQTSLD
+1231 QPQKPPSQIRLD
-1245 ITVDAPNQL
+1245 ITVESPNQF

-1266 GQLHIVGTTTTPD
+1266 GQLKIVGTTSTPD
-1279 IQGGFEMRRG
+1279 IQGDFKMRRG
-1289 TISKFGQRLD
+1289 QISKFGQRLD
-1299 FERGRITFDG
+1299 FEHGTISFDG
-1309 GVVTDPR
+1309 GVMDPR

-1321 SSRAGDVTAN
+1321 STRAGDVTAS
-1331 IEIGGYASK
+1331 IQIGGYASK
-1340 PKLTLSSSPEL
+1340 PELTLSSSPEL

-1411 DASGGSAVGLGR
+1411 DASGGSAIGLGR

>member
-1 MRALRILLIVLAV
+1 MRALRILLILLAV
-14 IIGLPVA
+14 VIGLPVA

-54 SVGAI
+54 SVGSI
-59 EGFVPFDMTVRAAL
+59 EGFVPFDMTVRDVAVSDPAGKMVTVDWARLAWSPTAL

-83 EAGTITVDR
+83 EAGTVTVDR

-105 SSGFSLPRL
+105 PGGFSLPRL

-127 IAVGPAIAGLAATL
+127 IAIGPAVAGMAATL

-146 AQLGDPSQGLAAN
+146 AQLGDPSQGLATN

-192 EPPGGLIAGMAQF
+192 EPPGGLIASMAQF

-270 ATAAPLLQ
+270 ATATPLLQ
-278 GRTTLKVEAE
+278 GRTTLQAEAE
-288 IADAGPITIR
+288 ITDAGPITIR
-298 QLDAKAAAANVS
+298 QLDATAAAGSVS

-315 NPTGNQVDLAYTLQ
+315 NPTGNQVDLAYKLQ
-329 AGAAAGFTTL
+329 AGAAAGFATL
-339 LPPGTGWESL
+339 LPPGTGWDSL
-349 AVEGTAKGALDAPVV
+349 AVDGTARGALDAPVV
-364 VAAIRGTGLRQAPY
+364 AATIRGSGLRQAPY

-391 QGKISDPE
+391 QGPFSDPE
-399 IPIGLH
+399 APIGLR

-415 GDPLLE
+415 GDPVLE
-421 TAAGHTLQLPQGKIS
+421 TATGHTLQF
-436 DPEIPIGLH
+436 
-445 VTASADGLALGD
+445 
-457 PLLETAAGHTL
+457 
-468 QLSFD
+468 SFD
-473 GSATQSGKAVIDR
+473 GSVTQSGKAVIDR

-541 TLAANGAATLEWSG
+541 ALAADGAATLDWNG
-555 TIAEPSAEATP
+555 TIAEPKAEATP

-575 TLNGRVERDAG
+575 TLTGRIERDAG
-586 GKITVSGVSVKG
+586 GKITVSGISVKG
-598 DKASL
+598 EKASL
-603 DASGSL
+603 DAAGTL
-609 DGDAIEGRIKAALGS
+609 DGEAIQGTIKAALGS
-624 LAAVSPGVEGAVSV
+624 LAAVAPGVEGAVSV
-638 DTALS
+638 DTTLS
-643 GSVGALGVKGQVVA
+643 GTIGALGVKGQVVA
-657 EGVKTAGHTVEHL
+657 EGVKTAGHAVEHL
-670 TVDLDA
+670 TVDIDA

-693 DGKPATGNIVLGQQP
+693 DGKPATGNIALAQGP
-708 DGGIDI
+708 NGGFDLNP
-714 STLVLDVAGIK
+714 LVLDVAGIK

-740 GTIRLG
+740 GTVRLA

-768 LTLDPTAGAK
+768 LSLDPTAGAK

-790 QAQLGEIRL
+790 TAQLGEIRL
-799 TGTMLD
+799 TGTVLD
-805 PMADSRRIQDGRLL
+805 PMADGRRIQDGRLL
-819 VTNAT
+819 ITNAT

-832 AELTADGTMQQLALK
+832 AELTVAGTMQQLALK

-857 DMVADIGLNGDETV
+857 DMAADIGLNGGETV

-877 AVRQSGQSVT
+877 AIRQSGQSVT
-887 LSKPATIRAGPAG
+887 LSKPATIRAGAAG
-900 VDLGTIDLAVGGGG
+900 VDLGTIDLAVSGGGT
-914 SVSLSGKAG
+914 VSLSGRAG

-944 PGLALQGQL
+944 PGLELQGRL
-953 NGEATITGSA
+953 DGDATITGSA
-963 ADPSGKFSLKVSGAK
+963 ADPGGKFSLKVSGAK

-986 LPAIDATADG
+986 LPTVDATADG
-996 TLGGQRVTVTS
+996 TLGGRRVAVTS

-1014 RLDLQAAVPLGGG
+1014 RLDLQGAVPLGGG
-1027 AISGSAK
+1027 PLSASAK

-1055 PLSLDVKIE
+1055 PLSLDIRIE
-1064 GTPDKPQASGTVTL
+1064 GTPDRPQASGTVTL

-1126 VTLGANGSLPIDMR
+1126 VTLGAGGSMPIDVR
-1140 IQTANALLVSSDLA
+1140 IQTSNALLVSSDLA

-1177 IKLRQAV
+1177 VKLRQAV

-1196 PIPVRQVNAP
+1196 PIPVRQINAP

-1216 QPPPSARRASARAPR
+1216 QPPPAARQASARAPR
-1231 QVAPQKPPSQTSLD
+1231 RAEPQKPPSQIGLD
-1245 ITVDAPNQL
+1245 ITVEAPNQL

-1266 GQLHIVGTTTTPD
+1266 GQIHVVGTTSTPD

-1289 TISKFGQRLD
+1289 AISKFGQRLD

-1309 GVVTDPR
+1309 GVMTDPR

-1321 SSRAGDVTAN
+1321 SSRAGDVVAH
-1331 IEIGGYASK
+1331 ILVGGYASK
-1340 PKLTLSSSPEL
+1340 PELTLSSTPEL

-1371 TQAIQLAQAAAEM
+1371 SQAIQLAQAAAEL

-1411 DASGGSAVGLGR
+1411 DASGGSAIGLGR

-1439 GSTRATVTIDITD
+1439 GSTRATVTIDVTD

-1466 GVGVTMEWDY
+1466 AVGGTVEWDY

>member
-14 IIGLPVA
+14 VIGLPVA

-54 SVGAI
+54 SVGVI
-59 EGFVPFDMTVRAAL
+59 EGFVPFDMTVRDVAVSDPAGKMVTVDWARLAWSPSAL

-83 EAGTITVDR
+83 EAGTVTVDR

-114 PVDIRLDRLNVER
+114 PVDIRLDRLNVEK
-127 IAVGPAIAGLAATL
+127 IAIGPAVAGLAATL

-146 AQLGDPSQGLAAN
+146 ARLGDPSQGLAAN
-159 LAVRRLDGAA
+159 LSVHRLDGVA
-169 GDITARLAFIPST
+169 GDITARLAFIPTT

-192 EPPGGLIAGMAQF
+192 EPPGGVIASMAQF
-205 PGQPPVDLK
+205 PGQPPVDLT
-214 LNGTGTLRDWRAT
+214 LNGSGTLSDFSAT
-227 LSGKVGDLGGVEGQ
+227 LTGKVGNLGGVDGQ
-241 ARIEPGEGRR
+241 IRIAPGEGRR

-258 ADAARLVPAALA
+258 ADAAKLAPAGIA
-270 ATAAPLLQ
+270 ALLQ
-278 GRTTLKVEAE
+278 GRTTLKADAE

-298 QLDAKAAAANVS
+298 QLDATAAAGKVS
-310 VTGSV
+310 VTGSL
-315 NPTGNQVDLAYTLQ
+315 NPVANQLDLAYTLQ
-329 AGAAAGFTTL
+329 AGAAAGFATL
-339 LPPGTGWESL
+339 LPPGTGWDSL
-349 AVEGTAKGALDAPVV
+349 AVDGTAKGALDAPVV
-364 VAAIRGTGLRQAPY
+364 AATIRGAGLRQAPY
-378 GAGTLAVDLTATP
+378 GADTLAVDLTATP

-399 IPIGLH
+399 APIGLH

-415 GDPLLE
+415 GDPQME
-421 TAAGHTLQLPQGKIS
+421 AAAGHS
-436 DPEIPIGLH
+436 
-445 VTASADGLALGD
+445 
-457 PLLETAAGHTL
+457 L
-468 QLSFD
+468 QLSLD

-486 LETRLDGAVLTASG
+486 LETRLEGAVLTASG

-513 HLTYADL
+513 HLTAADL
-520 GRFSGLVGQPISGA
+520 GRFSGLVGQPISGN

-541 TLAANGAATLEWSG
+541 SLAADGAATLEWDG
-555 TIAEPSAEATP
+555 AIGEANVEATP
-566 TAAVLGREA
+566 AAAVLGRRTA
-575 TLNGRVERDAG
+575 LSGRVERDTG
-586 GKITVSGVSVKG
+586 GKITVSSVSVKG

-624 LAAVSPGVEGAVSV
+624 IAAVSPGVEGAVSV
-638 DTALS
+638 DTTLS
-643 GSVGALGVKGQVVA
+643 GSIGALGVKGQVVA

-693 DGKPATGNIVLGQQP
+693 DGKPATGNIVLGQKP

-725 ADGNAAVAADGKPVG
+725 ADGNAAVTADGQPVG
-740 GTIRLG
+740 GTIRLA

-799 TGTMLD
+799 TGTVLD
-805 PMADSRRIQDGRLL
+805 PMADGRRIQDGRLL

-832 AELTADGTMQQLALK
+832 AELTVAGTMQQLALK

-857 DMVADIGLNGDETV
+857 DMAADIGLNGDETV

-877 AVRQSGQSVT
+877 AVRQSGQSIT

-900 VDLGTIDLAVGGGG
+900 VDLGTIDLAVSGGG

-923 DALDLRARIAR
+923 DTLDLRARIAR
-934 LPLGLASIAS
+934 LPLSLAAIAS

-953 NGEATITGSA
+953 NGDATITGSA
-963 ADPSGKFSLKVSGAK
+963 ADPGGKFSLKVSGAK
-978 MGGLNTAG
+978 MGGMNTAG
-986 LPAIDATADG
+986 LPAVEATADG

-1027 AISGSAK
+1027 SLSATAK

-1055 PLSLDVKIE
+1055 PLSLDIKVE

-1097 TVTGAGDSFRLS
+1097 TITGAGDSFRLS

-1140 IQTANALLVSSDLA
+1140 IQTSNALLVSSDLA

-1168 SADSLLKGS
+1168 SADALLKGS
-1177 IKLRQAV
+1177 VKLRQAI

-1206 PEIAARLKDQ
+1206 PEIAARLKAS
-1216 QPPPSARRASARAPR
+1216 QPPPARPAPKPIAS
-1231 QVAPQKPPSQTSLD
+1231 QPQKPPSQIALD
-1245 ITVDAPNQL
+1245 ISVDAPNQL

-1266 GQLHIVGTTTTPD
+1266 GQLHVVGTTSTPD

-1289 TISKFGQRLD
+1289 VISKFGQRLD

-1309 GVVTDPR
+1309 GAMDPR

-1321 SSRAGDVTAN
+1321 SSQAGDVTAH
-1331 IEIGGYASK
+1331 IAVGGYASK
-1340 PKLTLSSSPEL
+1340 PQLTLSSTPEL

-1371 TQAIQLAQAAAEM
+1371 TQAIQLAQAAAEL
-1384 AGVGGGGTGLLG
+1384 AGVGGGAGTGLLG

-1411 DASGGSAVGLGR
+1411 DANGASAIGLGR

-1439 GSTRATVTIDITD
+1439 GSTRATVTIDVTN

-1466 GVGVTMEWDY
+1466 AVGVTMEWDY

>member
-14 IIGLPVA
+14 VIGLPIT
-21 LLLIVFAAAQ
+21 LLLVIFAAAQ

-59 EGFVPFDMTVRAAL
+59 EGFVPFDMTVRDVAVSDPAGRMIAVDWARLAWSPSAL

-83 EAGTITVDR
+83 EAGTVTVDR
-92 LPAGGAEPEPEPS
+92 LPAGGAEPEPQPS
-105 SSGFSLPRL
+105 STGFSLPRL
-114 PVDIRLDRLNVER
+114 PVDIRLDRLNVEK
-127 IAVGPAIAGLAATL
+127 IAIGPAVAGMAATL
-141 SVAGD
+141 SVAGN
-146 AQLGDPSQGLAAN
+146 AQLGDPSQGLSADIS
-159 LAVRRLDGAA
+159 VHRLDGAA
-169 GDITARLAFIPST
+169 GDITARLAFIPTT

-192 EPPGGLIAGMAQF
+192 EPPGGVIATMAQF
-205 PGQPPVDLK
+205 PGKPPVDLT
-214 LNGTGTLRDWRAT
+214 LNGSGTLSDFQAT
-227 LSGKVGDLGGVEGQ
+227 LAGKVGDLGGVDGKV
-241 ARIEPGEGRR
+241 RIAPGSGSR

-258 ADAARLVPAALA
+258 ADAAKLVPAGIAALV
-270 ATAAPLLQ
+270 Q
-278 GRTTLKVEAE
+278 GRTTLKADAE

-298 QLDAKAAAANVS
+298 QLDATASAGSVS
-310 VTGSV
+310 LTGSL
-315 NPTGNQVDLAYTLQ
+315 NPVANQLDLAYKLQ
-329 AGAAAGFTTL
+329 AGAAAGFATL
-339 LPPGTGWESL
+339 LPPGTGWETL
-349 AVEGTAKGALDAPVV
+349 AVDGTARGALDAPVV
-364 VAAIRGTGLRQAPY
+364 AAAIRGVGLRQAPY
-378 GAGTLAVDLTATP
+378 GAGTLAADLTATP

-399 IPIGLH
+399 TPIGLRL
-405 VTASADGLAL
+405 TASADGLAL
-415 GDPLLE
+415 GDP
-421 TAAGHTLQLPQGKIS
+421 
-436 DPEIPIGLH
+436 
-445 VTASADGLALGD
+445 V
-457 PLLETAAGHTL
+457 LETAAGHTL
-468 QLSFD
+468 QLSLD

-500 QGDAMAPSGAGTL
+500 QGDAMAPSGVGTL

-541 TLAANGAATLEWSG
+541 ALAADGAATLEWTG
-555 TIAEPSAEATP
+555 TIAEPKAEATP

-586 GKITVSGVSVKG
+586 GKITVSGISVKG
-598 DKASL
+598 EKASL
-603 DASGSL
+603 DAAGTL
-609 DGDAIEGRIKAALGS
+609 DGEAIEGRIKAALGS
-624 LAAVSPGVEGAVSV
+624 LAAVSPGIEGAVSL
-638 DTALS
+638 DTTLS
-643 GSVGALGVKGQVVA
+643 GSIGALGVKGQVVA
-657 EGVKTAGHTVEHL
+657 EGVKTAGHTVERM

-676 AGLPSAPAGTV
+676 AGLPSAPAGMV

-693 DGKPATGNIVLGQQP
+693 DGKPATGDIALARQP
-708 DGGIDI
+708 GGGIDVR
-714 STLVLDVAGIK
+714 TLVLDVAGIK
-725 ADGNAAVAADGKPVG
+725 ADGNASVAADGKPAG
-740 GTIRLG
+740 GTIRLA

-778 IDLTARRVAYAD
+778 IDLTGRRIAYAGTAD
-790 QAQLGEIRL
+790 IGEIRL
-799 TGTMLD
+799 TGTVLD
-805 PMADSRRIQDGRLL
+805 PMADGRRIQDGRLL

-832 AELTADGTMQQLALK
+832 AELTAEGTMQQLALK

-857 DMVADIGLNGDETV
+857 DMAADIGLNGAETV
-871 VGLKSL
+871 VGLKTL
-877 AVRQSGQSVT
+877 AIRQSGQLVT
-887 LSKPATIRAGPAG
+887 LSKPATIRAGAAG
-900 VDLGTIDLAVGGGG
+900 VDLGTIDLAVSGGG
-914 SVSLSGKAG
+914 SISLSGKAG

-944 PGLALQGQL
+944 PGLQLQGQL
-953 NGEATITGSA
+953 NGDATITGSA
-963 ADPSGKFSLKVSGAK
+963 ADPGGKFSLKVSGAK
-978 MGGLNTAG
+978 MGGIDTAG
-986 LPAIDATADG
+986 LPAVDATADG
-996 TLGGQRVTVTS
+996 TLGGQRLNVTS

-1027 AISGSAK
+1027 AISATAK

-1055 PLSLDVKIE
+1055 PLSLDIKVE
-1064 GTPDKPQASGTVTL
+1064 GTAEKPQASGTVTL

-1085 SEYGVRLQNIDA
+1085 SEYGVRLQNINA

-1109 SLSAKTP
+1109 SLSARTP
-1116 GGGTISGSGS
+1116 GGGTINGSGS
-1126 VTLGANGSLPIDMR
+1126 VTLGANGSLPVDVR
-1140 IQTANALLVSSDLA
+1140 IQTSNALLVSSDLA
-1154 TVHADSDLT
+1154 TVHADSDLAMT
-1163 MSGDL
+1163 GDL

-1177 IKLRQAV
+1177 VKLRQAV

-1196 PIPVRQVNAP
+1196 PIPVRQINAP
-1206 PEIAARLKDQ
+1206 PEIAARLKQ
-1216 QPPPSARRASARAPR
+1216 QPPPAARRAPR
-1231 QVAPQKPPSQTSLD
+1231 PVANQPQKPPSQTALD
-1245 ITVDAPNQL
+1245 ITVEAPNQL
-1254 YVRGQG
+1254 YIRGQG

-1266 GQLHIVGTTTTPD
+1266 GRIHVVGTTTTPD

-1289 TISKFGQRLD
+1289 AISKFGQRLD

-1321 SSRAGDVTAN
+1321 SSRAGDVVAH
-1331 IEIGGYASK
+1331 ILVGGYASK
-1340 PKLTLSSSPEL
+1340 PQLTLSSTPEL

-1360 LFGQATGQLSP
+1360 LFGQSTGQLSP
-1371 TQAIQLAQAAAEM
+1371 TQAIQLAQAAAEL

-1411 DASGGSAVGLGR
+1411 DASGGSAIGLGR

-1439 GSTRATVTIDITD
+1439 GSTRATVTIDVTN

-1466 GVGVTMEWDY
+1466 AVGVTMEWDY

>member
-14 IIGLPVA
+14 VIGLPVV

-59 EGFVPFDMTVRAAL
+59 EGLVPFDMTMRDVAVSDPAGKMVTVDWARLAWSPTAL

-83 EAGTITVDR
+83 EAGTVTVDR

-114 PVDIRLDRLNVER
+114 PVDIRLDRLNVEK
-127 IAVGPAIAGLAATL
+127 IAIGPAVAGMAATL

-159 LAVRRLDGAA
+159 LSVHRLDGVA
-169 GDITARLAFIPST
+169 GDITARLAFIPTT

-192 EPPGGLIAGMAQF
+192 EPPGGVIATMAQF
-205 PGQPPVDLK
+205 PGQPPVDLT
-214 LNGTGTLRDWRAT
+214 LNGSGTLSDFNAT
-227 LSGKVGDLGGVEGQ
+227 LAGKVGDLGGVDG
-241 ARIEPGEGRR
+241 RIRIAPGEGRR

-258 ADAARLVPAALA
+258 ADAAKLAPAGI
-270 ATAAPLLQ
+270 ATLLQ
-278 GRTTLKVEAE
+278 GRTTLKADAE

-298 QLDAKAAAANVS
+298 QLDATAAAGSVS
-310 VTGSV
+310 VTGSL
-315 NPTGNQVDLAYTLQ
+315 NPVANQLDLAYTLQ
-329 AGAAAGFTTL
+329 AGAAAGFATL
-339 LPPGTGWESL
+339 LPPGTGWDSL
-349 AVEGTAKGALDAPVV
+349 AVDGTAKGALDAPVV
-364 VAAIRGTGLRQAPY
+364 AAAIRGAGLRQAPY

-399 IPIGLH
+399 APIGLH
-405 VTASADGLAL
+405 VTASADGLVL
-415 GDPLLE
+415 GDPQME
-421 TAAGHTLQLPQGKIS
+421 AAAGHS
-436 DPEIPIGLH
+436 
-445 VTASADGLALGD
+445 
-457 PLLETAAGHTL
+457 L
-468 QLSFD
+468 QLSLD
-473 GSATQSGKAVIDR
+473 GSATQSGKAVIGR

-500 QGDAMAPSGAGTL
+500 QGDAMAPSGAGIL
-513 HLTYADL
+513 HLTAADL
-520 GRFSGLVGQPISGA
+520 GRFSGLVGQPISGS
-534 LDLTVKP
+534 LDLTMKP
-541 TLAANGAATLEWSG
+541 SLAADGAATLEWDG
-555 TIAEPSAEATP
+555 AIGEANVEATP
-566 TAAVLGREA
+566 AAAVLGRRTA
-575 TLNGRVERDAG
+575 LTGRVERDTG
-586 GKITVSGVSVKG
+586 GKITVSSVSVKG

-609 DGDAIEGRIKAALGS
+609 EGDAIEGRIKAALGS
-624 LAAVSPGVEGAVSV
+624 IAAVSPGVEGAVSV
-638 DTALS
+638 DTTLS
-643 GSVGALGVKGQVVA
+643 GSIGALGVKGQIVA

-693 DGKPATGNIVLGQQP
+693 DGKPATGNIVLGQKP

-725 ADGNAAVAADGKPVG
+725 ADGNAAVTADGKPVG
-740 GTIRLG
+740 GTIRLA

-799 TGTMLD
+799 TGTVLD
-805 PMADSRRIQDGRLL
+805 PMADGRRIQDGRLL

-832 AELTADGTMQQLALK
+832 AELTVAGTMQQLALK

-857 DMVADIGLNGDETV
+857 DMAADIGLNGDETV

-877 AVRQSGQSVT
+877 AIRQSGQSVT
-887 LSKPATIRAGPAG
+887 LSKPATIRAGSAG
-900 VDLGTIDLAVGGGG
+900 VDLGTIDLAVSGGG
-914 SVSLSGKAG
+914 SVSLSGRAG
-923 DALDLRARIAR
+923 DTLDLRARIAR

-953 NGEATITGSA
+953 NGDATITGSA
-963 ADPSGKFSLKVSGAK
+963 ADPGGKFSLKVSGAK
-978 MGGLNTAG
+978 MGGMNTAG
-986 LPAIDATADG
+986 LPPVEATADG

-1027 AISGSAK
+1027 PLSATAK
-1034 GQVELAMFNDFLAAG
+1034 GQVDLGMFNDFLGAG

-1055 PLSLDVKIE
+1055 PLSLDIKVE
-1064 GTPDKPQASGTVTL
+1064 GTPDRPQASGTVTL

-1168 SADSLLKGS
+1168 SADALFQGS
-1177 IKLRQAV
+1177 IKIRNAV

-1196 PIPVRQVNAP
+1196 PIPVRQINVP
-1206 PEIAARLKDQ
+1206 PEIAARMKAEGVALNTAT
-1216 QPPPSARRASARAPR
+1216 PPSRNRNRN
-1231 QVAPQKPPSQTSLD
+1231 QPQKPPSQIRLD
-1245 ITVDAPNQL
+1245 ITVDSPNQF

-1266 GQLHIVGTTTTPD
+1266 GQLKIVGTTSTPD
-1279 IQGGFEMRRG
+1279 IQGSFKLRRG
-1289 TISKFGQRLD
+1289 QISKFGQRLD
-1299 FERGRITFDG
+1299 FEHGNISFDG
-1309 GVVTDPR
+1309 GVMDPR

-1321 SSRAGDVTAN
+1321 STRAGDVTAN
-1331 IEIGGYASK
+1331 IQVGGYASK
-1340 PKLTLSSSPEL
+1340 PELTLSSSPEL

-1360 LFGQATGQLSP
+1360 LFGQSTGQLSP

-1439 GSTRATVTIDITD
+1439 GSTRATVTIDVTN

-1466 GVGVTMEWDY
+1466 AVGVTMEWDY